1 MPMTPRQRVL
11 AAINH
16 EEPDRVSIVI
26 GASNATSLKARP
38 YRRLKSLLGIVILLL
53 IVGVTTAFSSCGRFG
68 GITPTP
74 GVTPELAHVPAG
86 WFWMGQDDG
95 RQSNQPRHRIYLDAF
110 EIMKEEVTRGE
121 FARFVSETGYRA
133 AGWEGSLPE
142 ETAGLPA
149 VGILWKDA
157 DAYCRWLGI
166 RLPSEAEWE
175 KAARGEDGRRYPWGD
190 DWDAKKANTAERG
203 VGELINTG
211 SIPEGASPY
220 GLLDMCGN
228 AAEWVS
234 DYYEPD
240 YYTVSPERNPTG
252 PELIMDHVLRGGSF
266 DSTQEQA
273 TTYFRDSSHSVR
285 PNLRVGFRCARSVS
299 QTLSP

>member
-1 MPMTPRQRVL
+1 MPMTSRQRVL

-16 EEPDRVSIVI
+16 EEPDRVPIII
-26 GASNATSLKARP
+26 GASSATSLKARL
-38 YRRLKSLLGIVILLL
+38 YRRLKSLRGIVLLL
-53 IVGVTTAFSSCGRFG
+53 WIVGFTTISPSCSRFG
-68 GITPTP
+68 GITPSH
-74 GVTPELAHVPAG
+74 GVNPELANVPAG
-86 WFWMGQDDG
+86 WFWMGEDDG
-95 RQSNQPRHRIYLDAF
+95 RQSNQPRHKIYLDAF
-110 EIMKEEVTRGE
+110 EIMKKEVTREE
-121 FARFVSETGYRA
+121 FARFVSETGYQP
-133 AGWEGSLPE
+133 AGWEASLPE

-149 VGILWKDA
+149 VGVLWKDA
-157 DAYCRWLGI
+157 DACCRWLGL

-175 KAARGEDGRRYPWGD
+175 KAARGDDGRRYPWGD
-190 DWDAKKANTAERG
+190 AWDPQKANTAERG
-203 VGELINTG
+203 VGEVINTG

-285 PNLRVGFRCARSVS
+285 PNPRVGFRCARSIS
-299 QTLSP
+299 GTPAP

>member
-16 EEPDRVSIVI
+16 EEPDRVPIVI
-26 GASNATSLKARP
+26 GASNGASLKARP
-38 YRRLKSLLGIVILLL
+38 YRRLKSPLSIVILLL
-53 IVGVTTAFSSCGRFG
+53 IIGFTTTFPACGRFG
-68 GITPTP
+68 GISPAP
-74 GVTPELAHVPAG
+74 RVNPELAQVPAG
-86 WFWMGQDDG
+86 WFWMGEDDG

-110 EIMKEEVTRGE
+110 EIMKKEVTREE
-121 FARFVSETGYRA
+121 FARFVSETGYHA

-142 ETAGLPA
+142 ETDGLPA

-157 DAYCRWLGI
+157 DACCRWLGM

-175 KAARGEDGRRYPWGD
+175 KAARGEDGLRYPWGD
-190 DWDAKKANTAERG
+190 VWDAQKANTAERG
-203 VGELINTG
+203 VGEVINTG

-220 GLLDMCGN
+220 GLFDMCGN

-240 YYTVSPERNPTG
+240 YYSSSPERNPTG

-266 DSTQEQA
+266 ASPHEQA

-285 PNLRVGFRCARSVS
+285 PNLRVGFRCARSIS
-299 QTLSP
+299 GTPAP